1 MDQRYSSFHQQ
12 KEKINKEKNPKYY
25 DTKLDHNSKSIL
37 GLKEEIPLGDEGF
50 LSLDTK
56 EKDWVR
62 EGGGRIWHGVW
73 ELNSSNELH
82 LHLEEEEGDGVLAWV
97 VAEVVDASFS
107 SSHS

>member
-50 LSLDTK
+50 
-56 EKDWVR
+56 
-62 EGGGRIWHGVW
+62 
-73 ELNSSNELH
+73 SSF
-82 LHLEEEEGDGVLAWV
+82 DGKR
-97 VAEVVDASFS
+97 
-107 SSHS
+107 

>member
-1 MDQRYSSFHQQ
+1 MILNQ
-12 KEKINKEKNPKYY
+12 
-25 DTKLDHNSKSIL
+25 LDHNSKSIL

-50 LSLDTK
+50 SSFDGK
-56 EKDWVR
+56 RQIER
-62 EGGGRIWHGVW
+62 EGGQKLAWSVRI
-73 ELNSSNELH
+73 NSSNELH